1 MDPIAH
7 TFTGAALAASG
18 LRRAT
23 PLATA
28 ALVLGANAPDID
40 ILASFGPDFYS
51 LAHRRGWTHGLPAIA
66 AFPFLVTG
74 LLLAWDRLW
83 RRFGQLSATRQP
95 RATPIRAGPLLGLA
109 ALGVATHPTL
119 DWLNNYGM
127 RWLMPLDGRWFYG
140 DALFIIDPW
149 VWLLLGGSL
158 FLMHSRRIPSLAA
171 WCLFWTLSSLLVF
184 STTEIPEAA
193 RWIWAAG
200 IGALLVAR
208 MTGLSAPIRESC
220 VERMTSVAL
229 VAIVAYMGV
238 ALIANIPAR
247 EEVRATL
254 SARGFDPIGRVMIGP
269 VPANP
274 FAADVV
280 AETPDA
286 YITGRWNW
294 LTRPHLES
302 VTRSIPRLA
311 PTAVS
316 EAAAA
321 TPEVRRFLT
330 WARFPYFEI
339 EPADSGNQTVRFR
352 DARYLGTDRLG
363 APGVVVDDNLE
374 TRYVD

>member
-1 MDPIAH
+1 MDPITH

-51 LAHRRGWTHGLPAIA
+51 LAHRRGWTHGLLAVA
-66 AFPFLVTG
+66 VLPFLVTSA
-74 LLLAWDRLW
+74 LLAWDRF
-83 RRFGQLSATRQP
+83 RRRNRRPDA
-95 RATPIRAGPLLGLA
+95 APIRAGPLLGLA
-109 ALGVATHPTL
+109 ALGVAMHPTL

-127 RWLMPLDGRWFYG
+127 RWFMPFDGKWFYG

-149 VWLLLGGSL
+149 VWLGLGGSL

-171 WCLFWTLSSLLVF
+171 WCVFWTLASLLVF
-184 STTEIPEAA
+184 STVEIPEPA

-208 MTGLSAPIRESC
+208 TMGLSAPAREGD
-220 VERMTSVAL
+220 VERTTRVAL
-229 VAIVAYMGV
+229 VAVFAYMGV
-238 ALIANIPAR
+238 ASIANIPAR
-247 EEVRATL
+247 EEVRAML
-254 SARGFDPIGRVMIGP
+254 SACGFDPIGRVIIGP

-286 YITGRWNW
+286 YVTGRWNW
-294 LTRPHLES
+294 LARPHLQPN
-302 VTRSIPRLA
+302 TRSIPRLA

-321 TPEVRRFLT
+321 TPEIRRFLT

-339 EPADSGNQTVRFR
+339 EVADSRRHTVHFR

-363 APGVVVDDNLE
+363 APAVIVDGDLE
-374 TRYVD
+374 ARYVD

>member
-23 PLATA
+23 PLATV

-51 LAHRRGWTHGLPAIA
+51 LAHRRGWTHGLLAVAVLPL
-66 AFPFLVTG
+66 LVTG
-74 LLLAWDRLW
+74 MLLAWDW
-83 RRFGQLSATRQP
+83 FRRRYWP
-95 RATPIRAGPLLGLA
+95 RCRRADAAPIRAGPLLGLA

-127 RWLMPLDGRWFYG
+127 RWYMPFDGRWFYG

-149 VWLLLGGSL
+149 VWLVLGGAL
-158 FLMHSRRIPSLAA
+158 FPMYSRRVASIAA
-171 WCLFWTLSSLLVF
+171 WGAFWLLASLLVF
-184 STTEIPEAA
+184 STADTPELA
-193 RWIWAAG
+193 RWVWAG
-200 IGALLVAR
+200 GVCGLLVAR
-208 MTGLSAPIRESC
+208 AAGWCAPARERTA
-220 VERMTSVAL
+220 ERATRVAL
-229 VAIVAYMGV
+229 AAVVAYMAV
-238 ALIANIPAR
+238 ASIANIPAR

-254 SARGFDPIGRVMIGP
+254 SARGIDPIERVMIGP

-274 FAADVV
+274 FAAGVV

-286 YITGRWNW
+286 YVTGQWNW
-294 LTRPHLES
+294 LTRPHVGS
-302 VTRSIPRLA
+302 DTRSIPRLS

-339 EPADSGNQTVRFR
+339 ETADSGHAIVRFR
-352 DARYLGTDRLG
+352 DARYLGNDRLG
-363 APGVVVDDNLE
+363 APAVIVDGDLE
-374 TRYVD
+374 TQYVD

>member
-51 LAHRRGWTHGLPAIA
+51 LAHRRGWTHGLPAIT

-74 LLLAWDRLW
+74 VLLAWDRLW
-83 RRFGQLSATRQP
+83 RRFGQP

-171 WCLFWTLSSLLVF
+171 WGVFWILASLLVF
-184 STTEIPEAA
+184 STAEIPEPA
-193 RWIWAAG
+193 RWVWAAG

-208 MTGLSAPIRESC
+208 TTRLSAPVREGD
-220 VERMTSVAL
+220 VERMTRVAL

-238 ALIANIPAR
+238 ALFANIPAR

-339 EPADSGNQTVRFR
+339 EPAESGNQTVRFR

-363 APGVVVDDNLE
+363 APGVVVNDNLE